1 MTIAMGRRIFWPKI
15 KRFYWCPNCN
25 VPLLEQVCP
34 VCKSKAVRIPLSDP
48 GDARPAFERDYIL
61 LQNAYRFEF
70 STDKGLK
77 TLLGNSIMLLNKA
90 PYYDEMK
97 EVYVDGV
104 QIGRLYFDP
113 FLRKWRFRLSK
124 VGALRVLSEDSEV
137 VEKVVVDKSQYSP
150 LDIIRV
156 DKNIEKYKQV
166 LLVRRNDD
174 IVGLAYSKGNGKLIV
189 HSWWGE
195 GKVFQGFESKS
206 SMDTVM
212 KVNEEHLN
220 IVESQSKKTIALTV
234 EKMNKPVVVSFSG
247 GKDSMTALHLT
258 ISLGIEPIVLFN
270 NTGIELPET
279 YETVYKVVDSYNLK
293 LVEASAE
300 NKFWSAVY
308 KFGIPGRDYRWCC
321 KICKLAPLAATVK
334 NMWSNGALNIVGQRA
349 FESIDRARSPTLWR
363 LRWAP
368 QMLNLSPINN
378 WSQFEIWLYL
388 HKHKIYVNPLYYMGY
403 ERIGCFM
410 CPASTLAELELV
422 SQTHKELWSQWIEV
436 LEYWRQ
442 RLNLPRDWIDYG
454 LWRWNAPARYKTIM
468 AKRLGIEKQ
477 INDWRKIFEEIVV
490 PRIFE
495 VVKNENTLIISFAN
509 ALDKQF
515 LENQYTVI
523 NPTKIYSSEESV
535 TIEWSNCKAKISSN
549 RIVFEFKNE
558 KEIEK
563 LVDLLKLLYRWNLC
577 VGCKSCESNCPT
589 HTIRVVEMNGRNV
602 PVVRNKNLCIRCKFC
617 LYNCPVAEVFVEHV
631 VAPLIFNDAEAWRR
645 PSREH
650 HNEVLKKIREFVKA
664 SLKIPITTTR
674 LNDGKQEYSLPTSLS
689 DFFSQ

>member
-1 MTIAMGRRIFWPKI
+1 MGRRIFWPKI

-77 TLLGNSIMLLNKA
+77 TLLGNSVMLLNKA

-156 DKNIEKYKQV
+156 DKNVEKYKQV

-589 HTIRVVEMNGRNV
+589 RTIRVVEMNGRNV

>member
-1 MTIAMGRRIFWPKI
+1 
-15 KRFYWCPNCN
+15 
-25 VPLLEQVCP
+25 
-34 VCKSKAVRIPLSDP
+34 
-48 GDARPAFERDYIL
+48 
-61 LQNAYRFEF
+61 
-70 STDKGLK
+70 
-77 TLLGNSIMLLNKA
+77 
-90 PYYDEMK
+90 
-97 EVYVDGV
+97 
-104 QIGRLYFDP
+104 
-113 FLRKWRFRLSK
+113 
-124 VGALRVLSEDSEV
+124 
-137 VEKVVVDKSQYSP
+137 
-150 LDIIRV
+150 
-156 DKNIEKYKQV
+156 
-166 LLVRRNDD
+166 
-174 IVGLAYSKGNGKLIV
+174 
-189 HSWWGE
+189 
-195 GKVFQGFESKS
+195 
-206 SMDTVM
+206 M

-589 HTIRVVEMNGRNV
+589 RTIRVVEMNGRNV